1 VDKINFDKIAH
12 IDQLVYEIG
21 RRVGNLEHAP
31 LRDFQGPRVG
41 KGGQG
46 KILTSN

>member
-1 VDKINFDKIAH
+1 MAH
-12 IDQLVYEIG
+12 VAQFIYEIG
-21 RRVGNLEHAP
+21 RRVANLDHAP
-31 LRDFQGPRVG
+31 VRDFKGPRVG